1 LWQFTV
7 RQEKMEWHQS
17 TVRHCWQSRQLGNA
31 AGSEV
36 ERDGSDGCAEVA
48 VDAAV
53 VRLRPVGV
61 DAARGHVNVLQHVG
75 AFSHRHLEVYQRLFN
90 LLFFVC
96 DAPDQEHLAH
106 AITLRVT

>member
-1 LWQFTV
+1 MAEPAAWQ
-7 RQEKMEWHQS
+7 
-17 TVRHCWQSRQLGNA
+17 CG

-36 ERDGSDGCAEVA
+36 ERDGSDGCVEVA

-75 AFSHRHLEVYQRLFN
+75 AVSHRHLEVSTFIKLIILRL
-90 LLFFVC
+90 
-96 DAPDQEHLAH
+96 
-106 AITLRVT
+106 